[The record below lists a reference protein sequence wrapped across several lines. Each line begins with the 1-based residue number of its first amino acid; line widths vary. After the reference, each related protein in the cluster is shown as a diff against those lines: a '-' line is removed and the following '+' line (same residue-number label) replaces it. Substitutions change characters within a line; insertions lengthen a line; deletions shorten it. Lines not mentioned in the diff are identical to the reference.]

1 MHPEVSMDHLL
12 QQCEAEKLH
21 LSGAIQ
27 PYGALIGVDARAKV
41 VTHASA
47 NLADFVGS
55 LASDVVGRSIH
66 DLPWFPAD
74 VLAALPEIPGKTL
87 TLGNGIDA
95 SGARLTGRLIRGAGQ
110 VILELEAA
118 ILPVRPIPVHHY
130 QAALLVTPYDP
141 HELAAHDRAL
151 LEAFRAIAGY
161 DRVMIYRF
169 HEDWSGEV
177 IAEITEPSLG
187 SYLGLRFPA
196 SDIPAIAR
204 NLYMI
209 NPMRLIPD
217 SQAETVPIIGQNS
230 TPLDLTWSDLRS
242 VSKVHLQYMRN
253 MGICASFSVPV
264 RVANR
269 LWGLVACHHMLPKLL
284 TQDERIACVNLTN
297 AYALALTSHFSGRRL
312 QVFDGLERRLEGILE
327 ILAEC
332 GDPLDGVEKVSNRLM
347 EVMAAQGFAMAV
359 GNDVVIAGTGP
370 DIDGMAIVDDWF
382 LNGCKETVVMSDHL
396 EDIFPEQLSLL
407 AMASG
412 MVAIK
417 ARSVRSGWVRFY
429 WFRPA
434 QAQTV
439 AWAGNPQK
447 PMLENAGAVTLSPR
461 RSFER
466 WIETKSGYSKPWNF
480 EEKMIATKFR
490 TTLLRWI

>member
-1 MHPEVSMDHLL
+1 MHPDSPMDPLL
-12 QQCEAEKLH
+12 QQCETEKLH

-27 PYGALIGVDARAKV
+27 PHGALIGIDADAGM

-47 NLADFVGS
+47 NLADFVGTA
-55 LASDVVGRSIH
+55 ASDVLGSPIE

-74 VLAALPEIPGKTL
+74 ALAVLAETPGKAL
-87 TLGNGIDA
+87 TLGNTIETPTN
-95 SGARLTGRLIRGAGQ
+95 RLNGKLIRGAGQ

-118 ILPVRPIPVHHY
+118 DLPVRPIPLHQY
-130 QAALLVTPYDP
+130 QAALLVTPFDP
-141 HELAAHDRAL
+141 GELPSHDRTL
-151 LEAFRAIAGY
+151 LQAFQAIVGY
-161 DRVMIYRF
+161 DRMMIYRF

-217 SQAETVPIIGQNS
+217 TLAAPVSILGRNAS
-230 TPLDLTWSDLRS
+230 PLDLTWSDLRS
-242 VSKVHLQYMRN
+242 VSPVHLQYMGN
-253 MGICASFSVPV
+253 MGIRASFSVPV

-269 LWGLVACHHMLPKLL
+269 LWGLVACHHLSPKLP
-284 TQDERIACVNLTN
+284 TQDERVACVNLTN

-312 QVFDGLERRLEGILE
+312 QVFDGLERRIEGILE
-327 ILAEC
+327 MLAACE
-332 GDPLDGVEKVSNRLM
+332 DPLDGVEKASGRLM
-347 EVMAAQGFAMAV
+347 DAMAAQGFAMAV

-370 DIDGMAIVDDWF
+370 DLEGMAVVDDWF
-382 LNGCKETVVMSDHL
+382 LNGCQETVVMSDHL
-396 EDIFPEQLSLL
+396 ECLFPEHLSIL

-412 MVAIK
+412 MAAIK
-417 ARSVRSGWVRFY
+417 ARSMRSGWVRFY

-434 QAQTV
+434 QPQTV

-447 PMLENAGAVTLSPR
+447 PVVENAGAVTLSPR

-466 WIETKSGYSKPWNF
+466 WIETKNGYSQPWNF
-480 EEKMIATKFR
+480 EEKMIASKFR